1 MFPGETAF
9 PYPVI
14 PNQMRHAFP
23 ASTLASLSLLWSVLP
38 AAAQLPPREG
48 APKVITSYREI
59 LEWIPKDTMPPKGTK
74 WTQVQ
79 MDAVNALFEEKLK
92 SEDYVVEMRLTV
104 TDVPRW
110 GGHLQVYSEIENR
123 EGYHIRYFGVFPE
136 EKKAELATVKIGE
149 KVALR
154 GKLTSLRY
162 HILWDQ
168 FTLSIVS
175 NAGEL
180 SSTRSIR

>member
-1 MFPGETAF
+1 
-9 PYPVI
+9 
-14 PNQMRHAFP
+14 MRHTFAVF
-23 ASTLASLSLLWSVLP
+23 ALASFSLLISVLS

-59 LEWIPKDTMPPKGTK
+59 LEWIPKEAMPPKGTK

-79 MDAVNALFEEKLK
+79 MDVVNALFEEKLK
-92 SEDYVVEMRLTV
+92 AGDYVVEMRLTV

-154 GKLTSLRY
+154 GELTSLRY
-162 HILWDQ
+162 HVLWDQ

-175 NAGEL
+175 NTGEL
-180 SSTRSIR
+180 MK